1 MQVGGREM
9 GANEQQ
15 TQEQEDFL
23 ETLRKGHTFVSVFL
37 VNGIRLTG
45 YIEAFDQYV
54 LMLKSETVMQTI
66 YKQAI
71 STVQEDIGK
80 PPSITSRDASGRQ
93 DGEGKRAPYTSH
105 RKVRSMRPDDE

>member
-9 GANEQQ
+9 RANEQQ
-15 TQEQEDFL
+15 TREQEDFL
-23 ETLRKGHTFVSVFL
+23 ETLRKGHTPVSVFL

-54 LMLKSETVMQTI
+54 LMLKSETAMQTI
-66 YKQAI
+66 YKHAI

>member
-9 GANEQQ
+9 RANEQQ
-15 TQEQEDFL
+15 TQAQEDFL
-23 ETLRKGHTFVSVFL
+23 ETLRKGHTFV
-37 VNGIRLTG
+37 GIRLKG

-54 LMLKSETVMQTI
+54 LMLKSETVTQTI
-66 YKQAI
+66 YKHAI